1 MSRHV
6 GIQLTFF
13 YPLSSCESISLLDSV
28 GKSCSLRCKTQW
40 WTLTQTQFK
49 TLQKA
54 RPVAHL
60 FALKACNWS
69 GLYYVS
75 YHMLTGLKN
84 QDAQCPPQRHNFVV
98 HNFHSTY
105 LHAEVYLW
113 LSFVIALSF
122 KLLLHL
128 LNSAARIQITR
139 LVCPSFQLQSA
150 NHWWMTL
157 GGGGGG
163 LYSLIL
169 GQSQALAGLL
179 CIFHCIWKDSG
190 HL

>member
-1 MSRHV
+1 MN
-6 GIQLTFF
+6 
-13 YPLSSCESISLLDSV
+13 PSLLDSV

-40 WTLTQTQFK
+40 WTLTQIQFMA
-49 TLQKA
+49 LQKA

-139 LVCPSFQLQSA
+139 LVCHSFQLQSA

-157 GGGGGG
+157 GPRGGGGG
-163 LYSLIL
+163 YIALSLDKARLWLVCFAYERAVDICR
-169 GQSQALAGLL
+169 GY
-179 CIFHCIWKDSG
+179 IVTNTP
-190 HL
+190 

>member
-1 MSRHV
+1 MLFKV
-6 GIQLTFF
+6 QNPMVNFDPNPIQDLTKS
-13 YPLSSCESISLLDSV
+13 PPCCSSFCTESM
-28 GKSCSLRCKTQW
+28 Q
-40 WTLTQTQFK
+40 
-49 TLQKA
+49 
-54 RPVAHL
+54 
-60 FALKACNWS
+60 
-69 GLYYVS
+69 LYYVS

-113 LSFVIALSF
+113 LSFVIALSL

-157 GGGGGG
+157 GPGGAGAF
-163 LYSLIL
+163 YSIIL
-169 GQSQALAGLL
+169 RQSQALAGLL
-179 CIFHCIWKDSG
+179 CIFHCIWKDGG